1 MTTIFKLGTKKLFP
15 CPVCME
21 PLEVRHSKKGKPY
34 ITCNRCGVQLFV
46 RVQAGIA
53 VFNQLVERAES
64 EDLWTRLTKLDER
77 FRLQCGKCGRRFW
90 IEEKLVETSWVD
102 GGFRGFRCPNEGC
115 AEIVP
120 WRKQS

>member
-46 RVQAGIA
+46 RVQAGIDA
-53 VFNQLVERAES
+53 FNLLVERAEM
-64 EDLWTRLTKLDER
+64 EDIWEELAKLGR
-77 FRLQCGKCGRRFW
+77 RYRRQCPKCGRSFW
-90 IEEKLVETSWVD
+90 VEKKLIKTSDLD
-102 GGFRGFRCPNEGC
+102 GSFRGFRCPENDC
-115 AEIVP
+115 RAIVK
-120 WRKQS
+120 WEEES